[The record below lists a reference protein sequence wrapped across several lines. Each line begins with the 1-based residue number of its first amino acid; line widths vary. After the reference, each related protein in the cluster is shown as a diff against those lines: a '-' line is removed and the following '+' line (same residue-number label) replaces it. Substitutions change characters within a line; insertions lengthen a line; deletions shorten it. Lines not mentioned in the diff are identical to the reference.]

1 MKKKNVII
9 FGGSIS
15 CWGVIQGLKKSDLN
29 INVVSSNSFSIGSSS
44 KYVNRHFELNS
55 NEKDYIN
62 KVKQVINDVGGKPII
77 LVAGDDHALEELSK
91 NYFEISSI
99 STPTF
104 PPWETLSLILSKAS
118 LAIAAKEIGL
128 IPIPT
133 IAIKSESE
141 LQSWLNKN
149 STPYKNGYFL
159 KCQDSISFKNIH
171 GTKGV
176 ICMTNQEILDSYYKY
191 NGFLGELLIQK
202 YVVGEIDEL
211 VAVLMVLDE
220 GSNIIDYN
228 IQKKLRA
235 GGGKFGS
242 TSLSVTLSN
251 KKLLNE
257 AQKLAKHLK
266 CIGPVGMQ
274 FKFDEDDQEY
284 KIMEIN
290 SRFSVGVSLAV
301 GAGDN
306 LPLCLIRSINGE
318 SFICNHDKKTEFYLW
333 NPITDLTFILSKK
346 IFKNFFSNLK
356 ILYLPKIIVP
366 LDYMDIKP
374 FIAQLSV
381 IFKSIL
387 KRLYR

>member
-128 IPIPT
+128 MPIPT

-257 AQKLAKHLK
+257 AQKLTKHLK
-266 CIGPVGMQ
+266 MHWSCGYAI
-274 FKFDEDDQEY
+274 
-284 KIMEIN
+284 
-290 SRFSVGVSLAV
+290 
-301 GAGDN
+301 
-306 LPLCLIRSINGE
+306 
-318 SFICNHDKKTEFYLW
+318 
-333 NPITDLTFILSKK
+333 
-346 IFKNFFSNLK
+346 
-356 ILYLPKIIVP
+356 
-366 LDYMDIKP
+366 
-374 FIAQLSV
+374 
-381 IFKSIL
+381 
-387 KRLYR
+387 